1 MAKEQTAATAMLDE
15 THPDLPNPLNDSNAY
30 TLGSVSEHNV
40 VIACL
45 PIGKIGNTQAAAAA
59 SRMASTFPSI
69 KFALMVGI
77 GAGIPPE
84 VRLSDVV
91 VSSPV
96 DQYSGVVQSDLG
108 KKRQKE
114 PFDWTGHVNAPPDIQ
129 TFVDS
134 CNKINDGTCDEE
146 ISVPRPSERQTAK
159 ITTRV
164 SVVRF
169 A

>member
-91 VSSPV
+91 LV
-96 DQYSGVVQSDLG
+96 
-108 KKRQKE
+108 
-114 PFDWTGHVNAPPDIQ
+114 
-129 TFVDS
+129 
-134 CNKINDGTCDEE
+134 
-146 ISVPRPSERQTAK
+146 RPWSNILAWSNVTSARKDKTNLS
-159 ITTRV
+159 IGPGP
-164 SVVRF
+164 
-169 A
+169 